1 MPEADALQAD
11 TGETAAGPALTS
23 GMPVLHLGAYDGP
36 LDLLLDLARA
46 QRVDFT
52 ALSMADLAAQFGTAV
67 EAAIAGETVPLGQVG
82 DWLVAAA
89 TLLALR
95 ARLLLP
101 ADTPERRDADRE
113 AAALRDRLAER
124 AAMRRLADW
133 LIARPQLGQDVF
145 GRGMAEAEANGPPVA
160 DITALLRAC
169 LQLLEQ
175 PHRTTA
181 YRPAPPPLWRVP
193 AALVHLR
200 ALLPTL
206 PAEGVALTQLVP
218 APALTGESPLQRR
231 AAIASLLMGGL
242 ELSREGAVEIL
253 QDDEAREIR
262 VLHLTGSGR
271 E

>member
-1 MPEADALQAD
+1 MTEADTLP
-11 TGETAAGPALTS
+11 TGTGSTAGDPVPAF

-36 LDLLLDLARA
+36 LDLLLELARA
-46 QRVDFT
+46 QRIDFA
-52 ALSMADLAAQFGTAV
+52 ALSMADLAAQFGVAV

-101 ADTPERRDADRE
+101 ADAPERRDADRE
-113 AAALRDRLAER
+113 AATLRDRLTER
-124 AAMRRLADW
+124 AAMQRLADW
-133 LIARPQLGQDVF
+133 LAARPQLGRDVF
-145 GRGMAEAEANGPPVA
+145 GRGMAEAEADGPPVA

-175 PHRTTA
+175 PRRTAT

-193 AALVHLR
+193 AALAHLR
-200 ALLPTL
+200 TLLPTL
-206 PAEGVALTQLVP
+206 PAEGVTLTQLVP
-218 APALTGESPLQRR
+218 APELTGDSPLQRR

-242 ELSREGAVEIL
+242 ELSREGVLRLEQAGDFDDARASRAV
-253 QDDEAREIR
+253 R
-262 VLHLTGSGR
+262 HP
-271 E
+271 